1 MARVVPWWTLF
12 NAKGL
17 LLLFFLCFVITHF
30 LVFSFFSHYFYS
42 CDPGSFLSL
51 SIEFASS

>member
-1 MARVVPWWTLF
+1 MSRVVPWWTLF

-30 LVFSFFSHYFYS
+30 LVFSFFSHYLYS

-51 SIEFASS
+51 SVEFASS